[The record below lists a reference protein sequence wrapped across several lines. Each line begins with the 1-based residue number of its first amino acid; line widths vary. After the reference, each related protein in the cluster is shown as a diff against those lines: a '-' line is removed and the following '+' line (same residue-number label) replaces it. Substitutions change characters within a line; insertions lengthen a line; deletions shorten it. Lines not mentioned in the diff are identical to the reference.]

1 MAEKDIIRNMIFQPG
16 QSQGERM
23 PVELG
28 VHHAD
33 LDEHTP
39 EEQLRFTRKLAAYIG
54 YFGNDADTPEGD
66 WSNFFPVGDEAIKK
80 ALENGAGDTQPHLAL
95 FLAFLELYRIPR
107 EVINRISGR
116 HLDFYYRDVLRLE
129 KKGALPDRV
138 HLLLELKKN
147 SPPIM
152 VGPELL
158 FSAGKDTL
166 GRELI
171 YTASRSTVINSA
183 RIDSL
188 RSLFVDSS
196 GHGRVL
202 QAPIANS
209 ADGLG
214 GKLAGDEPKWHGF
227 GHNGLQPAETGFAL
241 ASPVLLM
248 REGTRR
254 VTVTLTL
261 GQLDRD
267 AVNDETLKEAF
278 EAFITG
284 EKQWLGPYPVTPE
297 LAHDTARNSTLSL
310 SFSIPENEKAVID
323 YDQPVHGYSYNAAA
337 PVIQL
342 LLKENCATIGYNQ
355 LKRIRLLKAAVT
367 VDVSNITSLALENDH
382 GTLDPGKAF
391 LPFGTQPTKGSRLMI
406 GCAEAL
412 GKKLAELK
420 ISVKWKD
427 APSDFASH
435 YDGYD
440 VRGIDNDAFTAEVS
454 FSDGGNWHVSS
465 PGVQLFESANASAEH
480 RFSFSNGSSP
490 AAASISQGMRIH
502 ALNSSGSLWG
512 VRSAGSWLLRKPIFE
527 SFRRMVPETRA
538 GFISFSLEHDFL
550 HSAYRRKYVENV
562 VTFSRNGGTL
572 TILNEPYTPA
582 IRGISLSYRAVSD
595 TVNIGLERATIDDFS
610 NPDLHFFQIAYFG
623 QMREH
628 RYQRNQ
634 FGFLRDKNV
643 YLLPRYGNQGELL
656 AGFSDL
662 RGGDS
667 VSVLFQ
673 AAEGSADPQ
682 LPRQQVGWSALCDNY
697 WKPLDRSQVLLDT
710 TNQLLTS
717 GIITF
722 VIPAEA
728 TTTNTILPGE
738 RIWLKAG
745 VTGNAG
751 ALSLLIDVAANAL
764 EARFMDNGNA
774 PRQSSAS
781 LEKGSISKM
790 KNGPAELK
798 TVRQPYAS
806 FGGRPPE
813 QDQLFHTR
821 VSERL
826 RHKNR
831 CITPWD
837 YERIILEAFPGL
849 HRVKCIPHATSDC
862 WLKPGNVLIV
872 VVPDL
877 RNRNAVNPLEPRADS
892 DTLDRIT
899 AHLRQRCGMQ
909 VGVQAV
915 NPRYQKVRLDFRVR
929 FRTGYEPNFHC
940 RELDAA
946 LIRYLSPW
954 AFQAESGIS
963 FGGTIHKSVL
973 LDFVEELEYVDY
985 VTDFRMYSYQ
995 GETSNMIDINLAQ
1008 PETPDAILVSAG
1020 NHSIREV

>member
-337 PVIQL
+337 PVVQL

-355 LKRIRLLKAAVT
+355 LKRIRLLKAA
-367 VDVSNITSLALENDH
+367 
-382 GTLDPGKAF
+382 
-391 LPFGTQPTKGSRLMI
+391 
-406 GCAEAL
+406 
-412 GKKLAELK
+412 
-420 ISVKWKD
+420 
-427 APSDFASH
+427 
-435 YDGYD
+435 
-440 VRGIDNDAFTAEVS
+440 
-454 FSDGGNWHVSS
+454 
-465 PGVQLFESANASAEH
+465 
-480 RFSFSNGSSP
+480 
-490 AAASISQGMRIH
+490 
-502 ALNSSGSLWG
+502 
-512 VRSAGSWLLRKPIFE
+512 
-527 SFRRMVPETRA
+527 
-538 GFISFSLEHDFL
+538 
-550 HSAYRRKYVENV
+550 
-562 VTFSRNGGTL
+562 
-572 TILNEPYTPA
+572 
-582 IRGISLSYRAVSD
+582 
-595 TVNIGLERATIDDFS
+595 
-610 NPDLHFFQIAYFG
+610 
-623 QMREH
+623 
-628 RYQRNQ
+628 
-634 FGFLRDKNV
+634 
-643 YLLPRYGNQGELL
+643 
-656 AGFSDL
+656 
-662 RGGDS
+662 
-667 VSVLFQ
+667 
-673 AAEGSADPQ
+673 
-682 LPRQQVGWSALCDNY
+682 
-697 WKPLDRSQVLLDT
+697 
-710 TNQLLTS
+710 
-717 GIITF
+717 
-722 VIPAEA
+722 
-728 TTTNTILPGE
+728 
-738 RIWLKAG
+738 
-745 VTGNAG
+745 
-751 ALSLLIDVAANAL
+751 
-764 EARFMDNGNA
+764 
-774 PRQSSAS
+774 
-781 LEKGSISKM
+781 
-790 KNGPAELK
+790 
-798 TVRQPYAS
+798 
-806 FGGRPPE
+806 
-813 QDQLFHTR
+813 
-821 VSERL
+821 
-826 RHKNR
+826 
-831 CITPWD
+831 
-837 YERIILEAFPGL
+837 
-849 HRVKCIPHATSDC
+849 
-862 WLKPGNVLIV
+862 
-872 VVPDL
+872 
-877 RNRNAVNPLEPRADS
+877 
-892 DTLDRIT
+892 
-899 AHLRQRCGMQ
+899 
-909 VGVQAV
+909 
-915 NPRYQKVRLDFRVR
+915 
-929 FRTGYEPNFHC
+929 
-940 RELDAA
+940 
-946 LIRYLSPW
+946 
-954 AFQAESGIS
+954 
-963 FGGTIHKSVL
+963 
-973 LDFVEELEYVDY
+973 
-985 VTDFRMYSYQ
+985 
-995 GETSNMIDINLAQ
+995 
-1008 PETPDAILVSAG
+1008 
-1020 NHSIREV
+1020 